1 MEGKGGCKVC
11 FAGVVL
17 MQDEPL
23 PAVDGDGDQSHFLES
38 VLRRREDGRETK
50 EGERGNGERSEED
63 QKALAAMLMEA
74 VSPSEEY
81 PQKLFDGLVS
91 LTGRVSWVAR
101 EGEKF
106 CSAFRGN

>member
-1 MEGKGGCKVC
+1 
-11 FAGVVL
+11 

-23 PAVDGDGDQSHFLES
+23 PVVDGDEDQSHFLES

-91 LTGRVSWVAR
+91 LTGRVSRVAL
-101 EGEKF
+101 EGEW
-106 CSAFRGN
+106 SRPASRGDSGGS